1 MRSANLE
8 PLRLERSESVSR
20 KDFRA
25 RAEQLPRAYRIPVQA
40 PRAYRIPGGAGAEAP
55 HHVQNEFFKISQV
68 GFYAGLHVNSGLS
81 RIPLAFSVWL
91 AVFPAFT

>member
-25 RAEQLPRAYRIPVQA
+25 RAEQL